1 MADEILSGSQLP
13 PFPVTPHG
21 SGYVMQ
27 YRLAIF
33 VYRRLFRNLDY
44 TLFKDYQNLKWSI
57 QGFDGTPAEGT
68 EQQMNAVLSLLDRL
82 MEKEKSTLTGF

>member
-1 MADEILSGSQLP
+1 
-13 PFPVTPHG
+13 
-21 SGYVMQ
+21 MQ